1 MVRVKPLIKAV
12 SEAGMPAVAVHRSV
26 EPVLPGEVLQRCS
39 GSRHQANQWG
49 GLVGVSSRPK
59 PGTRQDGAAVH
70 ERGRFKFRTESLK
83 IPYLLHHTVEEY
95 LINAM
100 KNMVWHRFNDIDV
113 SFKNVIAIKI
123 NISTTLLE
131 ILNIR
136 HHIIHRN
143 SYDLEGNKVVIED
156 QDLQNCIALV
166 NSFVFEIDKK
176 YQAQR

>member
-1 MVRVKPLIKAV
+1 MTSDQCK
-12 SEAGMPAVAVHRSV
+12 SSFYE
-26 EPVLPGEVLQRCS
+26 EFCS
-39 GSRHQANQWG
+39 GIEIIEKQ
-49 GLVGVSSRPK
+49 SSDEFHNKLYFSNVISLMEKYLYDLFIHEISSNREAIVRL
-59 PGTRQDGAAVH
+59 GTQN
-70 ERGRFKFRTESLK
+70 KFRTESLK

-100 KNMVWHRFNDIDV
+100 KNMVWHRLNDIDV
-113 SFKNVIAIKI
+113 LFKNVIGIKI

-143 SYDLEGNKVVIED
+143 GYDLEGNKVVIED

-166 NSFVFEIDKK
+166 NSFVCEINKK